1 MLELYFKDTD
11 SLRKKWGGPLMGRLD
26 ELAATLHERGF
37 TWHSGRRSLE
47 IAGRFSHFLRTM
59 GVVEEMQIGNEAI
72 ERFLDLHHRTG
83 DFRYAT
89 SDLRHLLDH
98 LRACGSLPKLEISR
112 PPDPF
117 SDVLGR
123 FDGHLRDVHGN
134 TASTRAGYLFGAR
147 RLLLWLSERYGAR
160 PLTMLNGRDVLEFVA
175 SQAGRYPGGSWPNQ
189 LCSTTRIFLRFLHWD
204 GLVVA
209 SLDRLVPR
217 VPDWRLSTL
226 PRCLTWEQTRALID
240 SVDTRT
246 PKGLRDKAVLLL
258 LADLGLR
265 NEEVRSLRIRDVA
278 WRVGEIRLPE
288 AKTRRE
294 RVMPLTQEAG
304 TALADYLLRGR
315 PPRDVPQG
323 FLRHRSPKGPL
334 DSSHGVSNIVR
345 KYLEVAGID
354 APAHG
359 AYLLR
364 HTLATRMVNQQVPIK
379 EIADVL
385 GHASIDTTAIYSKV
399 DVVGLAAAALPF
411 PGGVR

>member
-1 MLELYFKDTD
+1 MLELYFKAADD
-11 SLRKKWGGPLMGRLD
+11 LRQKWGGPLIDRLD
-26 ELAATLHERGF
+26 ELAAGLHERGF
-37 TWHSGRRSLE
+37 TWHSGRRTLQ
-47 IAGRFSHFLRTM
+47 IAGRFSQFLRTT
-59 GVVEEMQIGNEAI
+59 GVIDENRIGNEVI
-72 ERFLDLHHRTG
+72 EGFLDLLHRTG

-98 LRACGSLPKLEISR
+98 LRACGTLPELETPR
-112 PPDPF
+112 PIDPF
-117 SDVLGR
+117 SEILGR
-123 FDGHLRDVHGN
+123 FDDHLRDVRGN
-134 TASTRAGYLFGAR
+134 TASTRAGYLHGAR
-147 RLLLWLSERYGAR
+147 RLLHWLSERYGER
-160 PLTMLNGRDVLEFVA
+160 PLTMLNGRDILEFVA
-175 SQAGRYPGGSWPNQ
+175 AHADRFPGGSWPNQ
-189 LCSTTRIFLRFLHWD
+189 LCTTTRLFLRFLQWE
-204 GLVVA
+204 GLSSA
-209 SLDRLVPR
+209 GLDRMVPR
-217 VPDWRLSTL
+217 VPGWRLCTL
-226 PRCLTWEQTRALID
+226 PRCLTWEQTRSLID
-240 SVDTRT
+240 SVDTRS

-278 WRVGEIRLPE
+278 WRAGEIRLPE

-294 RVMPLTQEAG
+294 RVMPLTQQAG
-304 TALADYLLRGR
+304 AALADYLLRGR
-315 PPRDVPQG
+315 PPLDIPQV

-345 KYLEVAGID
+345 RYLKVAGID

-364 HTLATRMVNQQVPIK
+364 HTLATRMVNQQVSIK

-399 DVVGLAAAALPF
+399 DVVCLAAVALPF